1 MSGHSKWS
9 TIKHQKQATDAA
21 RGQVFT
27 KLANAI
33 TIAVRSGGEADP
45 EANFHLRL
53 LIEKARA
60 ANMPKA
66 NIERAISRAL
76 GKTEGIGLTEVVY
89 EGFGPSDTA
98 LLIEGVTDNRQRTSQ
113 AVKNTLETH
122 GGRLGSM
129 GSVNYMFNQVG
140 EIILGPT
147 SLSYDQLLE
156 QILDLPVRDLVE
168 TDQGFTI
175 YTQAQDVY
183 KIRQQLIA
191 KNLPIKSFELIFKP
205 TTTLSITD
213 VGNIQKIRALL
224 GALEDLDDIHKVYT
238 NAQVPGNL

>member
-9 TIKHQKQATDAA
+9 TIKHKKAA
-21 RGQVFT
+21 ADNKRGQAFT
-27 KLANAI
+27 KLGRAI
-33 TIAVRSGGEADP
+33 SIATKEGGPDP
-45 EANFHLRL
+45 ASNFKLRL
-53 LIEKARA
+53 VVDKAREV
-60 ANMPKA
+60 NMPKA